1 MRKRNWNWAFCNWN
15 KEQRTKNKEQGIEI
29 SIFNLFMRRVVV
41 TGMGALTP
49 IGNNL
54 ESYWSNLQ
62 NGVSGAAPI
71 TKFDTTKFKTNFA
84 CELKNF
90 DPKDHFDV
98 KELRKYDPF
107 SQYALV
113 AVDEAVKDSAID
125 FDSLNKDRIGVIWGS
140 GNGGIQTFQDQMK
153 EYCEGDGTPRFTP
166 FFIPRILVDI
176 ASGIIS
182 IKYGLRG
189 VNFCPVSA
197 CATSNT
203 AMIEAFN
210 YIKWGKAEMIIT
222 GGSEA
227 AINEAAIGGFSSAK
241 ALSTR
246 NDSPETASRPF
257 DVTRDGFV
265 MGEGA
270 GAMILEEYEHAI
282 KRGAKIYAEVVGGG
296 MAADAYHLTGTH
308 PEGDGAVLG
317 MNEALREAE
326 ITAEKIDYINMHATS
341 TPLGDNSELIAA
353 KRVFGERHALSISA
367 TKSMTGHLLGA
378 AGAIEGIACVMALKD
393 QLVPPTINT
402 TDIEPDFK
410 DLFDFPMGKAKKK
423 DLTYAMSNTFGF
435 GGHIASIIFKKFEG

>member
-1 MRKRNWNWAFCNWN
+1 
-15 KEQRTKNKEQGIEI
+15 
-29 SIFNLFMRRVVV
+29 MRRVVV
-41 TGMGALTP
+41 TGLGALTP
-49 IGNNL
+49 IGNDVDSFWKSL
-54 ESYWSNLQ
+54 VD
-62 NGVSGAAPI
+62 GIGGAAPI
-71 TKFDTTKFKTNFA
+71 TKFDTSKFKVQFA

-90 DPKDHFDV
+90 DPADYFHI
-98 KELRKYDPF
+98 KELRQYDRF
-107 SQYALV
+107 SLYALY
-113 AVDEAVKDSAID
+113 AVDQALKTGNID
-125 FDSLNKDRIGVIWGS
+125 FATINKDRVGVIWGS

-153 EYCEGDGTPRFTP
+153 EYCDGDGTPRFTP

-203 AMIEAFN
+203 ALIEAFN
-210 YIKWGKAEMIIT
+210 YIKWDKADMIIT

-246 NDSPETASRPF
+246 NDSPETASRPL
-257 DVTRDGFV
+257 DITRDGFV

-270 GAMILEEYEHAI
+270 GAIILEEYEHAK
-282 KRGAKIYAEVVGGG
+282 KRGATIYAEIVGGG

-317 MNEALREAE
+317 MNEALREAG
-326 ITAEKIDYINMHATS
+326 ITHEQIDYINMHATS
-341 TPLGDNSELIAA
+341 TSQGDTSELVAV
-353 KRVFGERHALSISA
+353 KRVFGERKSLAVSA

-378 AGAIEGIACVMALKD
+378 AGAIEGIACILALKNGV
-393 QLVPPTINT
+393 VPPTINT
-402 TDIEPDFK
+402 TEIEPEFK
-410 DLFDFPMGKAKKK
+410 DAYHFPLQKGVKKE
-423 DLTYAMSNTFGF
+423 LAYAMSNTFGF
-435 GGHIASIIFKKFEG
+435 GGHIASVLFKKVDE

>member
-1 MRKRNWNWAFCNWN
+1 MELK
-15 KEQRTKNKEQGIEI
+15 
-29 SIFNLFMRRVVV
+29 RVVV
-41 TGMGALTP
+41 TGIGALTP

-54 ESYWSNLQ
+54 QDFWSNLK

-71 TKFDTTKFKTNFA
+71 TKFDTTKFKTTFA

-98 KELRKYDPF
+98 KEVRKYDPF

-113 AVDEAVKDSAID
+113 AVDEAVRHANID
-125 FDSLNKDRIGVIWGS
+125 FQVLNRDRIGVIWGS
-140 GNGGIQTFQDQMK
+140 GNGGIQTFQDQMI
-153 EYCEGDGTPRFTP
+153 EYCNGDGTPRFTP
-166 FFIPRILVDI
+166 YFIPRILVDI

-203 AMIEAFN
+203 AIIEAFN
-210 YIKWGKAEMIIT
+210 YIKWGKADMIIT

-246 NDSPETASRPF
+246 NETPETASRPF
-257 DVTRDGFV
+257 DVSRDGFV

-270 GAMILEEYEHAI
+270 GALILEEYEHAVQ
-282 KRGAKIYAEVVGGG
+282 RGATIYGEIVGGG
-296 MAADAYHLTGTH
+296 HAADAYHLTGTH

-317 MNEALREAE
+317 MNEAMREAG
-326 ITAEKIDYINMHATS
+326 ITADQIDHINMHATS
-341 TPLGDNSELIAA
+341 TSLGDNSELIAA
-353 KRVFGERHALSISA
+353 KRVFGERKSLAVSA

-378 AGAIEGIACVMALKD
+378 AGAIEGIACVMALYEGV
-393 QLVPPTINT
+393 VPPTINT
-402 TDIEPDFK
+402 RDIEPEFK
-410 DLFDFPMGKAKKK
+410 DLFHFPLGAAVKK
-423 DLTYAMSNTFGF
+423 DMTYAMSNTFGF
-435 GGHIASIIFKKFEG
+435 GGHIASVVFKKV

>member
-1 MRKRNWNWAFCNWN
+1 
-15 KEQRTKNKEQGIEI
+15 
-29 SIFNLFMRRVVV
+29 
-41 TGMGALTP
+41 
-49 IGNNL
+49 
-54 ESYWSNLQ
+54 
-62 NGVSGAAPI
+62 
-71 TKFDTTKFKTNFA
+71 
-84 CELKNF
+84 
-90 DPKDHFDV
+90 
-98 KELRKYDPF
+98 
-107 SQYALV
+107 
-113 AVDEAVKDSAID
+113 
-125 FDSLNKDRIGVIWGS
+125 VIWGS
-140 GNGGIQTFQDQMK
+140 GNGGIQTFQDQMR
-153 EYCEGDGTPRFTP
+153 EFCEGDGTPRFTP

-203 AMIEAFN
+203 AIIEAFN
-210 YIKWGKAEMIIT
+210 YIKWDKADMIIT

-257 DVTRDGFV
+257 DVSRDGFV

-270 GAMILEEYEHAI
+270 GALILEEYQHAVN
-282 KRGAKIYAEVVGGG
+282 RGATIYGEVVGGG

-317 MNEALREAE
+317 MKEALREAG
-326 ITAEKIDYINMHATS
+326 ISADQIDHINMHATS

-353 KRVFGERHALSISA
+353 KRVFGERKSLAVSA

-378 AGAIEGIACVMALKD
+378 AGAIEGIACVMALREGI
-393 QLVPPTINT
+393 VPPTINT
-402 TDIEPDFK
+402 TEIEPEFK
-410 DLFDFPMGKAKKK
+410 HLFHFPMNKFEIKEM
-423 DLTYAMSNTFGF
+423 TFAMSNTFGF
-435 GGHIASIIFKKFEG
+435 GGHIASVIFKKFV